1 MNRVHYYV
9 IGLQNNTEKTQ
20 IKNALD
26 KLDGVQMVNV
36 DLGRGSIEVGFN
48 QATGEDEIRK
58 TIEHTACC
66 KIKQ

>member
-48 QATGEDEIRK
+48 EATGEDEIRK

>member
-9 IGLQNNTEKTQ
+9 TGLQNNTEKTQ